1 MTKISIHSHH
11 YRNIHMDKKNHII
24 CEVCGKLCPSK
35 SILTNHMKRHA
46 DIESQFH
53 CEYCKN
59 DGVTRA
65 FPFKT
70 NLKNHVERFHLKI
83 KNFKCDQCP
92 KSYYRM
98 EELKSHQ
105 LQHQG
110 IKFHCYVPGCTSA
123 VTRKS
128 VLMYHFEHNHE
139 LTPDEM
145 KEYTER
151 LNKYCEEIK
160 CTR

>member
-92 KSYYRM
+92 KSYY
-98 EELKSHQ
+98 
-105 LQHQG
+105 
-110 IKFHCYVPGCTSA
+110 TSA